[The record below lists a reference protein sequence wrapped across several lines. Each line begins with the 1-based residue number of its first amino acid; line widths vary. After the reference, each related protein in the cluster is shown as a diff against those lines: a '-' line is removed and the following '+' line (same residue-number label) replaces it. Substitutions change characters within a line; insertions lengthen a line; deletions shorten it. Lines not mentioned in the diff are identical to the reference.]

1 MRLINL
7 KIYIFQKHFFVANKT
22 IDLQLVIVMWNRHYF
37 PILGDINN
45 VNSAINSDSN
55 KVNESDT

>member
-1 MRLINL
+1 MRLIYL

-37 PILGDINN
+37 PIFGDTNN
-45 VNSAINSDSN
+45 VNSAIISDSN